1 MHFTFILVEPAVAEN
16 VGSSARALKTMG
28 FERLVVVNSNVHK
41 QPEAS
46 WLAHGSADILNKIEE
61 FDTLGAAIRDMDLVI
76 GTTAKK
82 RRVYEDYYTCSE
94 IPGILDSKVDMLE
107 NVAIVFGREE
117 SGLTNEELKLC
128 NIFTGIPMK
137 TKYPSL
143 NLAQSVMIYAWEL
156 SKYGIASPE
165 STMAGVPAGLPDTGP
180 VKHENIII
188 SPPPLNHDSE
198 LLKHHANTPSDAKLR
213 HLRKLA
219 GEILVR
225 IGFNKESAVYPRIM
239 ERLEATGNKDAGLI
253 MSVCSKIDDILI
265 SLDRED

>member
-1 MHFTFILVEPAVAEN
+1 MQFTFVLVEPAVAEN

-28 FERLVVVNSNVHK
+28 FEKLVIVNSHVHQ

-82 RRVYEDYYTCSE
+82 RRVYEDYYTCNE
-94 IPGILDSKVDMLE
+94 IPEILDSKANMLE
-107 NVAIVFGREE
+107 NVAVVFGREE

-128 NIFTGIPMK
+128 HIFTGIPMK
-137 TKYPSL
+137 TTYPSL

-156 SKYGIASPE
+156 SQYGNASPK
-165 STMAGVPAGLPDTGP
+165 STMANGRTGLLSTVPDDHDNTAKG
-180 VKHENIII
+180 
-188 SPPPLNHDSE
+188 SPSRNHDPQLS
-198 LLKHHANTPSDAKLR
+198 KHPANTPSAAKFR

-219 GEILVR
+219 GDILIR
-225 IGFNKESAVYPRIM
+225 IGFNRESAVYPRIM
-239 ERLEATGNKDAGLI
+239 ERLEAMGDKDAGLI
-253 MSVCSKIDDILI
+253 MSVCSKIDDILN
-265 SLDRED
+265 RGKA